1 MLSILF
7 SHFTKHTF
15 HRIWKYIVF
24 EESWKTFSCFWK
36 VLIGNMIL
44 RITRCLGVLYHAWSS
59 HQSLRTS
66 TVRITALSKEKARK
80 FYVFPF
86 HWLYYTF
93 QCWVVAVIEL
103 FLIMMNLNYKMLH
116 KGVVLLNLPILFAFA
131 QMSRAKG
138 DFNTRQMLLGVQNGT
153 KWSRG
158 KMVTWHITR
167 LINTIFIL
175 YNVKNDK
182 LIQRHHLCR
191 SYSPQVDPYLI
202 FDIYRQNTWIL
213 WDEQTR

>member
-44 RITRCLGVLYHAWSS
+44 RITRCLGVLYHACSS
-59 HQSLRTS
+59 YQSLRTS

-116 KGVVLLNLPILFAFA
+116 KGVVFVKFTNFVCFCSDVESQRRFQHSANAF
-131 QMSRAKG
+131 G
-138 DFNTRQMLLGVQNGT
+138 GT
-153 KWSRG
+153 KWY
-158 KMVTWHITR
+158 KMVTWHITW

-191 SYSPQVDPYLI
+191 SYSPQVNPYLI

-213 WDEQTR
+213 WDEQTS